1 MMTTYHISCGAVV
14 IKDLTW
20 SPRFKSSVEIFFF
33 FPQLAN
39 NHYTNFIV
47 YSWWNLGVAVLGV
60 YMCTMG
66 VISGQFFSA

>member
-14 IKDLTW
+14 RI
-20 SPRFKSSVEIFFF
+20 SPGVPGSNPGWKFSFFS
-33 FPQLAN
+33 PQLAN
-39 NHYTNFIV
+39 NHYTNFIF